1 MRASETI
8 NGSIIKF
15 GSLEL
20 SQGKKISLASQI
32 SNKLVPINL
41 PPVAPGPRIITDG
54 NLEESVLR
62 IPNDQNNQTMQST
75 LYQENPIQNRGH
87 NLIS

>member
-54 NLEESVLR
+54 NL
-62 IPNDQNNQTMQST
+62 
-75 LYQENPIQNRGH
+75 
-87 NLIS
+87 